1 MRALRWLSL
10 AAFALVAMVS
20 MATAENQIPWQTNLE
35 TAQQIAARTNR
46 LVLVH
51 FWAPWCKPCT
61 RLDNEVFSRPETA
74 RALDPN
80 YVMVKLN
87 FDEAPGTARL
97 YGVSSLP
104 TDVIITPGGRLV
116 SAIQSPPTATQYVA
130 QMNQAAAGHRE
141 LSRQSQGGTVQP
153 PQVAGAPNT
162 YPASTNVSAIAPQ
175 TPPAT
180 ILVAGNSPAPQ
191 QSPYPNDRY
200 AEYYAQQQQAQPQPP
215 QQQPAP
221 QQQPVASYA
230 PPMAPPAVQAQVAA
244 PPQMAPQAAPV
255 YPPQQQ
261 QQPPAVQV
269 NPAIQQS
276 QTAVYQAPPQPQI
289 QLPPGSP
296 PLGLDGYCPVTVVE
310 RTQWAL
316 GDKAWGVVHRGR
328 TYLFMG
334 PEEQKKFW
342 ANPDLYSPVLSGN
355 DPVLAL
361 DRQSVVAGRREFGV
375 FLDKRIYLFADE
387 HSRQVFEQ
395 NPRRYAAEVLQAMR

>member
-1 MRALRWLSL
+1 MRALRWFSL
-10 AAFALVAMVS
+10 AAFALVAMV
-20 MATAENQIPWQTNLE
+20 ARAGAENQIPWQTNLE
-35 TAQQIAARTNR
+35 TAQFIAARTNR

-61 RLDNEVFSRPETA
+61 RIENEVFSRVETA
-74 RALDPN
+74 RALDAN

-104 TDVIITPGGRLV
+104 TDVIITPSGGLV
-116 SAIQSPPTATQYVA
+116 SAMQSPPTASQYIT

-141 LSRQSQGGTVQP
+141 LSKKLHAGVLQVQQIAAGNPQS
-153 PQVAGAPNT
+153 ANIAPNT
-162 YPASTNVSAIAPQ
+162 
-175 TPPAT
+175 PPAQPGT
-180 ILVAGNSPAPQ
+180 VMVNSNSAVPATAQPQ
-191 QSPYPNDRY
+191 PPYPNDRY
-200 AEYYAQQQQAQPQPP
+200 AEYFARQQPAQQQAA
-215 QQQPAP
+215 QQQPA
-221 QQQPVASYA
+221 QQYAGNTPGAVA
-230 PPMAPPAVQAQVAA
+230 PPVV
-244 PPQMAPQAAPV
+244 PPQMAPQTVPA

-261 QQPPAVQV
+261 QAPLGPANPPTQA
-269 NPAIQQS
+269 S
-276 QTAVYQAPPQPQI
+276 QTAVYQPQPQT
-289 QLPPGSP
+289 QLPPGSAP
-296 PLGLDGYCPVTVVE
+296 VGLDGYCPVTVVE
-310 RTQWAL
+310 RGQWAP

-328 TYLFMG
+328 TYLFLG

-361 DRQSVVAGRREFGV
+361 DRQTVAPGRREFGV

>member
-1 MRALRWLSL
+1 MRALRWFSL
-10 AAFALVAMVS
+10 AAFALVAMVA
-20 MATAENQIPWQTNLE
+20 MARAENQIPWQTNLE
-35 TAQQIAARTNR
+35 TAQQIAGRTNR
-46 LVLVH
+46 LVLIH

-61 RLDNEVFSRPETA
+61 RIENEVFSRVETA
-74 RALDPN
+74 RALDAN

-104 TDVIITPGGRLV
+104 TDVIITPSGGLV
-116 SAIQSPPTATQYVA
+116 SAIQSPPTASQYIT

-141 LSRQSQGGTVQP
+141 LAKKLQVGVLQAQQIAAGNP
-153 PQVAGAPNT
+153 P
-162 YPASTNVSAIAPQ
+162 STNIAANSPPAQ
-175 TPPAT
+175 PAT
-180 ILVAGNSPAPQ
+180 ILVASNSAVPATAPP

-200 AEYYAQQQQAQPQPP
+200 AEYF
-215 QQQPAP
+215 AP
-221 QQQPVASYA
+221 QQQQQQQPNQQATQPPTQQAASN
-230 PPMAPPAVQAQVAA
+230 APPAVAPQVAQAQMAA
-244 PPQMAPQAAPV
+244 PGGPV

-261 QQPPAVQV
+261 QAPVGPANPP
-269 NPAIQQS
+269 IQAS
-276 QTAVYQAPPQPQI
+276 QAAVYQPQPQIQI

-328 TYLFMG
+328 TYLFLG

-361 DRQSVVAGRREFGV
+361 DKQLVAPGRREFGV